1 MSESYRMNQGKV
13 NPEPL
18 CPGPIRSPPHTVP
31 PLPTVFLLPSP
42 GPGGPKKD
50 ISISEEEWRRSP
62 LSNYLARGSC
72 LYTMTNHSEA
82 TPLPLSVG
90 KNRFLVDDWAQ
101 L

>member
-1 MSESYRMNQGKV
+1 MSWPSTH
-13 NPEPL
+13 
-18 CPGPIRSPPHTVP
+18 SP

-50 ISISEEEWRRSP
+50 ISISKEEWRKSP

-82 TPLPLSVG
+82 TPLPLSVE